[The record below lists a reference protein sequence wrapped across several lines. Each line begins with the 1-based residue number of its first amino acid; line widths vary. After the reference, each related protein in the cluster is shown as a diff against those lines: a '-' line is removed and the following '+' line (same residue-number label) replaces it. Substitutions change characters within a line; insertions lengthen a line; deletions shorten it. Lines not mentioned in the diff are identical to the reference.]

1 MYIDIIIPCKDPN
14 YELISTIKSILKV
27 NQIKNILVIDDFS
40 KKGNDIFHKVSKLEK
55 VNIKKNIFQKGI
67 SGALNSGIHFSK
79 NELIGRIDSGDIC
92 LKSERFEKI
101 IKIFEQNKKIDLV
114 CSGLIEENN
123 KIIIPKIYVLRNTLT
138 PFSRIPHPTWVF
150 KKNKIKYKYKNECFR
165 FEDYAF
171 LLDNKFNIYIL
182 NQNDIKYEN
191 NSRLNRI
198 QEMKVTYF
206 KTNYFIRKSQNKIS
220 AFCLGLIYLLLRIIR
235 LIISSKKIFL

>member
-14 YELISTIKSILKV
+14 HELISTINSILKV

-40 KKGNDIFHKVSKLEK
+40 KKGTDIFQKVSKLEK
-55 VNIKKNIFQKGI
+55 VKLKKNIFQRGI

-92 LKSERFEKI
+92 IKAERYEKI
-101 IKIFEQNKKIDLV
+101 IEIFKQNKKIDLV

-123 KIIIPKIYVLRNTLT
+123 KIIIPKIYLLKNTLT
-138 PFSRIPHPTWVF
+138 PFSRIPHPTWVL
-150 KKNKIKYKYKNECFR
+150 KKDKIKYKYKNECYR

-198 QEMKVTYF
+198 TEIKVSYF
-206 KTNYFIRKSQNKIS
+206 KTNYFIRKSKNKFS
-220 AFCLGLIYLLLRIIR
+220 AFCLGLLYICLRIIR
-235 LIISSKKIFL
+235 LLISSKKIFL

>member
-1 MYIDIIIPCKDPN
+1 MYIDIIIPCKDPSH
-14 YELISTIKSILKV
+14 ELISTINSILKV

-40 KKGNDIFHKVSKLEK
+40 EKGTDIFQKVSKLEK
-55 VNIKKNIFQKGI
+55 VKIKKNIFQKGI

-92 LKSERFEKI
+92 LKAERYEKI
-101 IKIFEQNKKIDLV
+101 IEIFNQNKKIDLV
-114 CSGLIEENN
+114 CSGLIEESN
-123 KIIIPKIYVLRNTLT
+123 KIIIPKIYLLKNTLT
-138 PFSRIPHPTWVF
+138 PFSRIPHPTWVL
-150 KKNKIKYKYKNECFR
+150 KKNKIKYKYRNECYR

-198 QEMKVTYF
+198 TEIKVSYF
-206 KTNYFIRKSQNKIS
+206 KTNYFIRKSKNKFS
-220 AFCLGLIYLLLRIIR
+220 AFCLGLLYICLRIIR
-235 LIISSKKIFL
+235 LLISSKKIVL